1 MYRYL
6 LRRLAQAIPTLFAVI
21 VIVFLLFNLVPG
33 NVIGG
38 GDADQVLDPQVA
50 ERIRAELMLDRPL
63 HERFYHYMSNLVRG
77 DLGNSFRT
85 REPVLDMLG
94 ARLGP
99 SLALV
104 VAGMAIAILI
114 GVPLGFAAALRQGSW
129 IDTTVMTVAVA
140 GQSVPQFW
148 FGLLLMFVFGLQLA
162 WLPTFGYG
170 DGGIQYLLLPAFT
183 LGIAYMA
190 LLARTT
196 RAAVIEVMSSDFIR
210 TARAKGLSEFQ
221 IVRRH
226 LLRNT
231 LVLILTTAGLQF
243 GTMMG
248 QAVIVEKLFA
258 WPGLGTLLVD
268 SVFLRDIPLIQ
279 GCILVFVSFFLII
292 NTTTDLLYSAID
304 PRIRHS

>member
-99 SLALV
+99 SLKLV
-104 VAGMAIAILI
+104 ATGMAISILI

-129 IDTTVMTVAVA
+129 IDTIVMTVAVA

-148 FGLLLMFVFGLQLA
+148 FGLLLMFLFGLQLG

-196 RAAVIEVMSSDFIR
+196 RAAVIEVMASDFIR

-279 GCILVFVSFFLII
+279 GCILVFVSFFLVI

>member
-1 MYRYL
+1 MYGIFMPAAHRD
-6 LRRLAQAIPTLFAVI
+6 TLPDAEI
-21 VIVFLLFNLVPG
+21 
-33 NVIGG
+33 
-38 GDADQVLDPQVA
+38 DADYKRLRWQVFA
-50 ERIRAELMLDRPL
+50 GIFIGYAG
-63 HERFYHYMSNLVRG
+63 YYLVRK
-77 DLGNSFRT
+77 NF
-85 REPVLDMLG
+85 
-94 ARLGP
+94 
-99 SLALV
+99 SLAVPFLIEEEGYSRGELGI
-104 VAGMAIAILI
+104 AMSAISIAYGLSKF
-114 GVPLGFAAALRQGSW
+114 LMGSVS
-129 IDTTVMTVAVA
+129 DRSNPRFFLPA
-140 GQSVPQFW
+140 
-148 FGLLLMFVFGLQLA
+148 GLLMSAGLMFLFGLQLA

-196 RAAVIEVMSSDFIR
+196 RAAVIEVMASDFIR

-292 NTTTDLLYSAID
+292 NTVTDLLYSAID